1 MYLLTFKLYTYG
13 SSQVILRVNSLYVS
27 SKFVFQSQSQNRT
40 KEALASVEMVA
51 PHPRSVTCSFGT
63 TSINKTR
70 KPNREKEVEKMKKKK
85 KKKQLETHLSKSLS
99 FSVINTRRLA

>member
-51 PHPRSVTCSFGT
+51 RASPSCSFGT

-85 KKKQLETHLSKSLS
+85 KQLETHLSKSLS
-99 FSVINTRRLA
+99 SSVINTRRLA

>member
-51 PHPRSVTCSFGT
+51 R
-63 TSINKTR
+63 TSPSAIS
-70 KPNREKEVEKMKKKK
+70 
-85 KKKQLETHLSKSLS
+85 HLLIWNN
-99 FSVINTRRLA
+99 V

>member
-51 PHPRSVTCSFGT
+51 RASPSAISHLLIWNNVYKQNEKAEPRERSGKNEEEEEAVG
-63 TSINKTR
+63 NA
-70 KPNREKEVEKMKKKK
+70 
-85 KKKQLETHLSKSLS
+85 SK
-99 FSVINTRRLA
+99 